1 MEDGGCRHEGAM
13 SLPPLLPWDLL
24 QGHLLC
30 KGPPMPAPPGGS
42 PRPMFPFAE
51 VQQVAGCSVL
61 VCRARRLARHQ
72 QLHVPG
78 RSTHPKES
86 ETHFC
91 GLLYTRACVKCFG
104 VCRGWGPRNKNNK
117 KIYKI
122 LNIGPLLCPPLDVS
136 KEVHFPSSLE
146 APSA

>member
-1 MEDGGCRHEGAM
+1 MCMEDGGCRYEGAM

-117 KIYKI
+117 KK
-122 LNIGPLLCPPLDVS
+122 LQNLKHWATSLSSARCFQRGA
-136 KEVHFPSSLE
+136 FPIK
-146 APSA
+146 P

>member
-1 MEDGGCRHEGAM
+1 M

-42 PRPMFPFAE
+42 PRPMFPLAE

-61 VCRARRLARHQ
+61 VCRAWRLARHQ
-72 QLHVPG
+72 QLRVPG

-86 ETHFC
+86 EAHFC
-91 GLLYTRACVKCFG
+91 GLLYTHACVKCFG

-117 KIYKI
+117 KKFTN
-122 LNIGPLLCPPLDVS
+122 LKHWATSLSSARRFQRGA
-136 KEVHFPSSLE
+136 FPIK
-146 APSA
+146 P

>member
-1 MEDGGCRHEGAM
+1 M

-42 PRPMFPFAE
+42 PRPMFPFVE

-61 VCRARRLARHQ
+61 VCRAWRLARHQ
-72 QLHVPG
+72 QLRVPG

-117 KIYKI
+117 KK
-122 LNIGPLLCPPLDVS
+122 LQNLKHWATSLSSARCFQRGA
-136 KEVHFPSSLE
+136 FPIK
-146 APSA
+146 P

>member
-1 MEDGGCRHEGAM
+1 M

-42 PRPMFPFAE
+42 PRPMFPLAE

-61 VCRARRLARHQ
+61 VCRAWRLARHQ
-72 QLHVPG
+72 QLRVPG

-117 KIYKI
+117 KK
-122 LNIGPLLCPPLDVS
+122 LQNLKHWATSLSSARCFQRGA
-136 KEVHFPSSLE
+136 FPIK
-146 APSA
+146 P

>member
-1 MEDGGCRHEGAM
+1 M

-42 PRPMFPFAE
+42 PRPMFPFVE

-117 KIYKI
+117 KK
-122 LNIGPLLCPPLDVS
+122 LQNLKHWATSLSSARCFQRGA
-136 KEVHFPSSLE
+136 FPIK
-146 APSA
+146 P

>member
-1 MEDGGCRHEGAM
+1 M

-24 QGHLLC
+24 QRHLLC
-30 KGPPMPAPPGGS
+30 KVPPMPAPPGGS
-42 PRPMFPFAE
+42 PRPMFPLAE

-117 KIYKI
+117 KK
-122 LNIGPLLCPPLDVS
+122 LQNLKHWATSLSSARCFQRGA
-136 KEVHFPSSLE
+136 FPIK
-146 APSA
+146 P